1 MSIFL
6 LASNVLPADRLSIKE
21 QQRKILLNMYWRDLL
36 CSSVEGESTLRAYK
50 QVMPP
55 PREFQDPPRPPPP
68 TGLPPPPAKLADP
81 CFNTHKPRGVPSGKK
96 IVSGEGSEERID
108 RAREIQ
114 RGLEKR
120 MERRKSQY
128 EVVVANHNQV
138 RSPLNDESQSLL

>member
-1 MSIFL
+1 M
-6 LASNVLPADRLSIKE
+6 
-21 QQRKILLNMYWRDLL
+21 
-36 CSSVEGESTLRAYK
+36 RAYK

-96 IVSGEGSEERID
+96 IVAGEGSEERID

-128 EVVVANHNQV
+128 EVVVSNHNQV
-138 RSPLNDESQSLL
+138 R